1 MRLHIRD
8 KSYPWKSTDGIP
20 IIHMIRLQREVGI
33 GQNELRTMARE
44 QQALQDKYEADLEI
58 AEKNGAEPPEEPS
71 IDPLMFGIKV
81 WLARLNAGE
90 KIGFEEACD
99 FSPSEMRF
107 ELEPGD
113 PEFGKSEE
121 SEEKPDPTP
130 AAAKPRKSSG
140 KSQRHVEA
148 VA

>member
-1 MRLHIRD
+1 MKLHIRD
-8 KSYPWKSTDGIP
+8 KSYPWKAADEIP

-33 GQNELRTMARE
+33 GQNELRQMARE
-44 QQALQDKYEADLEI
+44 AQALQDKYDADLEI
-58 AEKNGAEPPEEPS
+58 AKKDGTDLPDEPP
-71 IDPLMFGIKV
+71 IDTLMFGIKV

-90 KIGFEEACD
+90 KLGFEEACA
-99 FSPSEMRF
+99 FKPSEMRF

-113 PEFGKSEE
+113 PGYGEDEQA
-121 SEEKPDPTP
+121 KPDPTS